1 MDNVKYRFL
10 GIPIW
15 EKRSGNL
22 GTFKAPSS
30 RLVDIMGG
38 ESSTGMAVT
47 QNTALTFSAVWACVR
62 IISNTVAMLP
72 FGVYKTDSNGE
83 KHRTPTHASHR
94 LIHSEPN
101 QIQSSFTWRQ
111 VMQAHATLKGN
122 AYSIIKRNAMFRP
135 VELKLIS
142 NPDHVT
148 PYEFEGDLY
157 YKIQGYD
164 KPFLASDI
172 FHIRG
177 LGFDG
182 LAGKSVLSVARESIG
197 SALAMQKY
205 GGTIFKNGGAKRVA
219 LMHDTVVKD
228 ANVRKNITDSWNN
241 TYGGPDKLNKVALID
256 AGFKVQEIGMN
267 PEDAQFIG
275 SREFSVNEIAR
286 YFGLIMDLLATD
298 NNPTYAS
305 AEQRAL
311 DFIKYTMTPW
321 LVTWESEVNR
331 KLFPDREKD
340 TFYSKFTLEGLLR
353 GDAAAR
359 AQYYKDMFYIG
370 ALSRDEI
377 RQLEDRNKI
386 AGGEKYYL
394 QSNMAEA
401 DKLQDIHNKNNT
413 PKNENS

>member
-10 GIPIW
+10 GIPVW
-15 EKRSGNL
+15 EKRSTL
-22 GTFKAPSS
+22 GTFKAPST
-30 RLVDIMGG
+30 RLVDILGG
-38 ESSTGMAVT
+38 ESGTGINVT
-47 QNTALTFSAVWACVR
+47 QNAALTFSAVWACTR

-72 FGVYKTDSNGE
+72 FGVYRTDSEGA
-83 KHRTPTHASHR
+83 KHRTPSHATHR

-111 VMQAHATLKGN
+111 VMQAQSTLKGN

-148 PYEFEGDLY
+148 PYEFDGDLY
-157 YKIQGYD
+157 YKIQGYE
-164 KPFLASDI
+164 KPFFASDI

-205 GGTIFKNGGAKRVA
+205 GNTVFKNGGAKRVA
-219 LMHDTVVKD
+219 LTHEKVLNKNTRDTV
-228 ANVRKNITDSWNN
+228 AESWNN
-241 TYGGPDKLNKVALID
+241 TYAGADKLNKVAVID
-256 AGFKVQEIGMN
+256 ANFKIQEVGMN
-267 PEDAQFIG
+267 PDDAQFIG

-377 RQLEDRNKI
+377 RALEDRNKI

-401 DKLQDIHNKNNT
+401 DKLQDIHNNKSQ